1 LRAAVAAAAA
11 AACALALAACGDS
24 GGETTVNARGD
35 DAEIAEA
42 IQAELDLYRE
52 PIDISIL
59 PPDQQAQVGEA
70 IDQFPQA
77 AGTVTELTV
86 TDGIVEARTGL
97 EPGGDSATTAQL
109 ICGAIIRGGGE
120 RRGAHVVIGSSGET
134 IAECSPGDAAYP

>member
-1 LRAAVAAAAA
+1 VRRGLLATT
-11 AACALALAACGDS
+11 ACAGALALAACGDT
-24 GGETTVNARGD
+24 GGETTVNAKGE
-35 DAEIAEA
+35 DADIAEA

-77 AGTVTELTV
+77 AGTVAELTV

-97 EPGGDSATTAQL
+97 EPGGDSETTATL

-120 RRGAHVVIGSSGET
+120 RRGAHVVIGSGGET
-134 IAECSPGDAAYP
+134 IAECSPGDASYP